1 MAKVILSSEEDGSGF
16 WSGESV
22 KFEGKVRPMILA
34 EVGQRKSTRALEE
47 R

>member
-1 MAKVILSSEEDGSGF
+1 MAKVILSCEEDGSGF

-22 KFEGKVRPMILA
+22 KFERKVGPMILA
-34 EVGQRKSTRALEE
+34 EVGQRKSTRLLED